1 MKKLLLTATLLGSFV
16 AADAQYW
23 NPYFAN
29 LDTTWGI
36 RYMDA
41 VDTSVVWAIGY
52 DGTVPARTSN
62 KFTRSIDGV
71 NFVSGTFYADT
82 NSFSPS
88 NISVVDANTAYIA
101 TYFKAGTGT
110 PGQILKTTDG
120 GVNWNNVATV
130 NMYNSAANFPNI
142 VHFWDANNG
151 WTQGD
156 PNNTFGSGNEFEIWK
171 TLDAGV
177 NWTRV
182 PGANIPAPLSGEYGT
197 VDVYETYGSK
207 FLWYGTNKGRVFRSA
222 DTGTTYLATQLTG
235 MAGGVVGLAFCD
247 SLNGL
252 VWGTSSTATTAT
264 WVLRKTTDG
273 GATFTNVTTGLADI
287 GRAISAVPGTVG
299 MYLSTSVNFTGSQY
313 VTSYSTDFGLTWNII
328 EGGVSDLERV
338 IELEVVDSLYAWGGA
353 FSDNTLPY
361 GIGGIRKNWGPFTT
375 SLKPV
380 AQANEYIV
388 YPNPTSGLLTVKLD
402 KVLAGTVIKV
412 TDVMGKEVYSNNVKH
427 TGINQEVNLNFTD
440 LSKGIYIMNIVNG
453 KNVDVRKIIIE

>member
-1 MKKLLLTATLLGSFV
+1 MKKLLLTASLLGSFV

-41 VDTSVVWAIGY
+41 IDTSVVWAIGY

-62 KFTRSIDGV
+62 KFTRSVDGV

-82 NSFSPS
+82 NDFSPS

-101 TYFKAGTGT
+101 SYFKAGTGT

-120 GVNWNNVATV
+120 GLNWTNVATA
-130 NMYNSAANFPNI
+130 NMYNGPANFPNI

-156 PNNTFGSGNEFEIWK
+156 PNNTFGSGNEFEIWR
-171 TLDAGV
+171 TADAGTTW
-177 NWTRV
+177 NRV

-197 VDVYETYGSK
+197 VDVYETYGHK
-207 FLWYGTNKGRVFRSA
+207 WLWYGTNKGRVFRSA
-222 DTGTTYLATQLTG
+222 DTGSTYLATQLTG

-252 VWGTSSTATTAT
+252 VWGLSSTATNAT

-273 GATFTNVTTGLADI
+273 GATFTNVTLGLADI
-287 GRAISAVPGTVG
+287 GRAIAAVPGEEG
-299 MYLSTSVNFTGSQY
+299 MYLSTSINFTGSQY
-313 VTSYSTDFGLTWNII
+313 VTSYSNDFGATWNII
-328 EGGVSDLERV
+328 EGGVTDAERI

-375 SLKPV
+375 GLKPV
-380 AQANEYIV
+380 AQANEYNV
-388 YPNPTSGLLTVKLD
+388 YPNPSTGVFTIKLD
-402 KVLAGTVIKV
+402 KVIAGSVIKV
-412 TDVMGKEVYSNNVKH
+412 TDVMGKEVYSSSIKNN
-427 TGINQEVNLNFTD
+427 GINQEITLD
-440 LSKGIYIMNIVNG
+440 LSSFAKGIYVMNVVNG
-453 KNVDVRKIIIE
+453 KNVDVRKIIVE